1 MNKLDKKMK
10 TIIVLFI
17 IVLLLGIY
25 LFAVGDIFFL
35 LTILVELILMY
46 VFVRNLEE

>member
-10 TIIVLFI
+10 VIIVLFI
-17 IVLLLGIY
+17 VVLLLAIY

-35 LTILVELILMY
+35 LTIPAGLILMY
-46 VFVRNLEE
+46 AFVRNLED